1 MRRAIVCS
9 CVRARASCSVCR
21 RQGDS
26 TDKLPCIVLWG
37 GAIYPVYV
45 PGALL
50 YFSEKFLR
58 DIAPSSWRML
68 FPLVDDIDARRSQCA
83 GKDIFPIEHFV
94 QAETGAGLLHYF
106 MPCLSPSHQEIHC
119 VAEDFR
125 EISKKTKKR
134 GYCLHI

>member
-1 MRRAIVCS
+1 M
-9 CVRARASCSVCR
+9 
-21 RQGDS
+21 
-26 TDKLPCIVLWG
+26 LWG

-45 PGALL
+45 PEALL
-50 YFSEKFLR
+50 YSLKYFFGIL
-58 DIAPSSWRML
+58 PHHLGGLL

-83 GKDIFPIEHFV
+83 DKDIFPIEHFV